1 METVHRGSF
10 QLYPDD
16 LVGADTPPADE
27 EMALLILNEPIPRNA
42 RALLAA
48 VWERASYRLCADG
61 GGNQLYTLC
70 EEDGTLG
77 QLVPDAVVGDLD
89 SLKPAVHKY
98 FEERGAVVCRC
109 NDQDSTDFMKGL
121 EYLDAVLRKGKD
133 ARSCVV
139 VVVGG
144 LGGRLDHIMHTLKV
158 LFNNHQQRQIVV
170 VSSENLTFVLP
181 AGRSRILT
189 SPLVDGPAC
198 GILPLAGPTTLTT
211 SGLRWNL
218 DRHPSSF
225 EGLMSTSNI
234 IDEREVI
241 VDTAVPV
248 AWTTQFRPKPAAPIC
263 SDAS

>member
-1 METVHRGSF
+1 TVHRGSF
-10 QLYPDD
+10 QLYPNDWA
-16 LVGADTPPADE
+16 GADALPADE
-27 EMALLILNEPIPRNA
+27 ETALLILNEPIPRSA

-61 GGNQLYTLC
+61 GGNRLYDLC

-89 SLKPAVHKY
+89 SLRPAVREY
-98 FEERGAVVCRC
+98 FEDRGATVHRYD
-109 NDQDSTDFMKGL
+109 DQDSTDFMKGL
-121 EYLDAVLRKGKD
+121 YYLDAELRKGQD
-133 ARSCVV
+133 ARGCVV
-139 VVVGG
+139 VVFGG

-158 LFNNHQQRQIVV
+158 LFNNHQQRRIVV

-181 AGRSRILT
+181 AGRNRILT
-189 SPLVDGPAC
+189 SPLVDGPTC

-234 IDEREVI
+234 IDEREI
-241 VDTAVPV
+241 TIDTTVAV
-248 AWTTQFRPKPAAPIC
+248 AWTAQLTPKPAAPHL
-263 SDAS
+263 